1 MARKIGDIIAYWNL
15 EHTKA
20 ARNLHMKYFKQFLK
34 TTGIDEI
41 MEARDATYSYGTCI
55 DMLGYPRTGIDL
67 VLKEKHRQQIY
78 RNRLTGGR
86 VRDLTVIHLS
96 FARNAGVYDPDKH
109 GTEVMKLTSRNP
121 ISARDAARIS
131 RWPGWEDTVC
141 EYMLK
146 TDARY
151 CRYRGKLW
159 TGFDGARP
167 GDSFGYARDWGE
179 VHDKAADAVY
189 SIVTYLGIKEGGR

>member
-1 MARKIGDIIAYWNL
+1 MDRKIGDIIAYWNL

-34 TTGIDEI
+34 TTGLDEI
-41 MEARDATYSYGTCI
+41 MEVRDATYPYGDCI
-55 DMLGYPRTGIDL
+55 DMLGYPRTRIDL
-67 VLKEKHRQQIY
+67 VLKEKHRQRIY

-86 VRDLTVIHLS
+86 VRNLTVIHLS

-109 GTEVMKLTSRNP
+109 GTEVLKLTSLNP

-131 RWPGWEDTVC
+131 RWSGWEDTVC
-141 EYMLK
+141 EYTLS

-151 CRYRGKLW
+151 CRYRGRLW

-167 GDSFGYARDWGE
+167 GDSFGYAREWGE

-189 SIVTYLGIKEGGR
+189 SIVTCLGIKEGGR